1 MLELRENGFTRGK
14 VMNKFSYYEDT
25 YKVTDIAV
33 IESVRCDDRGSFIL
47 LDHTI
52 FYPQGGGQPSDQ
64 GQLRLGDI
72 NIFVLSAKMIDGE
85 IHHYTDKDYSHI
97 IGQQVNCYLDQE
109 KRLLHSKLHTS
120 GHLISNVLE
129 SLYPFYKAIKG
140 HHFPGECYVEFI
152 AKNSDPINIDL
163 ELLKREIAAM
173 ITQSQQV
180 QSIFVTQ
187 EQFSKIC
194 SDTSYSIPMNKIQ
207 SIRLVKI
214 GNFSY
219 QACGGTHIRATS
231 ELQGLEIIKIKAKGI
246 SLKVYYS
253 IKE

>member
-1 MLELRENGFTRGK
+1 
-14 VMNKFSYYEDT
+14 MNQFSYYEDT

-33 IESVRCDDRGSFIL
+33 IESVGCDDKGYFIL

-64 GQLRLGDI
+64 GHLCLGDI
-72 NIFVLSAKMIDGE
+72 NILVLSVKMINGE
-85 IHHYTDKDYSHI
+85 IRHYTDEDYSYI
-97 IGQQVNCYLDQE
+97 VGQQVNCYVVQE

-129 SLYPFYKAIKG
+129 SLYPSYKAIKG

-152 AKNSDPINIDL
+152 AKNSDLMNIDL
-163 ELLKREIAAM
+163 ELLKREITAM

-180 QSIFVTQ
+180 QSIFVTD
-187 EQFSKIC
+187 EQFSKMC
-194 SDTSYSIPMNKIQ
+194 SDTSYNMPTNRVQ
-207 SIRLVKI
+207 PIRLVKI
-214 GNFSY
+214 GSFSY
-219 QACGGTHIRATS
+219 QACGGTHIRATT
-231 ELQGLEIIKIKAKGI
+231 ELQGLEIIKIKVKGT

-253 IKE
+253 IKD

>member
-1 MLELRENGFTRGK
+1 MV

-25 YKVTDIAV
+25 YKVMDVAV
-33 IESVRCDDRGSFIL
+33 IKSVGFDDKGYFIL

-64 GQLRLGDI
+64 GQLCLGNT
-72 NIFVLSAKMIDGE
+72 NILVLSVKMVNGE
-85 IHHYTDKDYSHI
+85 IRHYTDKDYTYI
-97 IGQQVNCYLDQE
+97 VGQQVNCRISQE

-129 SLYPFYKAIKG
+129 SLYPSYKAIKG

-152 AKNSDPINIDL
+152 AKNSEDMNIDL
-163 ELLKREIAAM
+163 VLFQKEITAM

-180 QSIFVTQ
+180 QSIFVTD

-194 SDTSYSIPMNKIQ
+194 SDTSYNIATNRVQ

-214 GNFSY
+214 GDFAY
-219 QACGGTHIRATS
+219 QACGGTHIRETS
-231 ELQGLEIIKIKAKGI
+231 ELQGLEIIKIKAKGT
-246 SLKVYYS
+246 SLKVCYS
-253 IKE
+253 IKDQNNDKI